1 MTSFEEELKRAMA
14 RREPSPGFT
23 ERVLAE
29 AAMRQRKSGLASG
42 LADVGRWLRGAL
54 TWRLAPVLAALL
66 LFIGGG
72 IYREHQREV
81 RGLAAKRQL
90 LTAMRIAG
98 SKLRTAGQ
106 RVMEVE
112 TTEEQQ

>member
-1 MTSFEEELKRAMA
+1 MTPFEEELKRALA
-14 RREPSPGFT
+14 RREPSVGFT

-29 AAMRQRKSGLASG
+29 AAMRRRKSGLATG
-42 LADVGRWLRGAL
+42 LTRVRRRLQATLA
-54 TWRLAPVLAALL
+54 WRMAPVVAALL
-66 LFIGGG
+66 LFVGGG
-72 IYREHQREV
+72 IYREHRREV

-98 SKLRTAGQ
+98 SKLREAGQ
-106 RVMEVE
+106 RVKEIE